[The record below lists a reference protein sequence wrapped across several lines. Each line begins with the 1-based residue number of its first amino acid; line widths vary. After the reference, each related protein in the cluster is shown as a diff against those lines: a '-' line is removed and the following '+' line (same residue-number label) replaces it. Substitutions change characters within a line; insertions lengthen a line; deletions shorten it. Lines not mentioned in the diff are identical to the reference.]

1 MSEEKKEKSNRE
13 ILQELLAPMQREIT
27 ELKNSISPKNNKAE
41 PQSVTVSNEEAH
53 HGSHWHAEDFINA
66 SDNCP
71 ECKTEKAKLSEA
83 FGKPYLEQHWREKLP
98 LVCENCGTGVM
109 KDEEECPTCKG
120 TKAKRRE

>member
-13 ILQELLAPMQREIT
+13 ILQELLAPMQQEIAQ
-27 ELKNSISPKNNKAE
+27 LRNSISPKNNKAE
-41 PQSVTVSNEEAH
+41 PQKSGTSNEEA
-53 HGSHWHAEDFINA
+53 HGSHWHAEDILKA
-66 SDNCP
+66 SDDCP
-71 ECKTEKAKLSEA
+71 ECKKEKAKLSEA